1 MFGFNRN
8 KIKEG
13 LSRTRN
19 SVFGQI
25 TTLFGGGDIDDELWE
40 DLEALLIQADVGAE
54 TSMELIE
61 TVRARVQQEGI
72 YRA

>member
-40 DLEALLIQADVGAE
+40 DLEALLI
-54 TSMELIE
+54 
-61 TVRARVQQEGI
+61 
-72 YRA
+72 